1 MAIKKTINWEY
12 SFKGIKHNKKEITF
26 NKAMLIFIIGPF
38 WYEFFYDEKGKLR
51 YSLDD
56 IIATAREVGK
66 TYVITVIIIY
76 ELINN
81 PLVNFVLTRK
91 YGTAAGS
98 WYEMFNQVLNDL
110 EDKFELQ
117 FKIKWTEEEKY
128 KNKKGKE
135 ITTYKVV
142 KEVNKIK
149 GKGSNTLFCYGKTG
163 DDKLAIFYNANYDVT
178 KNQICFLRGAD
189 DADGSR
195 GLSVNVGYI
204 AANILEEYS
213 QEVDKG
219 KLNPGEQITRYTSLW
234 KSANRYSIKMVEQ
247 EKFPDDFRTKNIAMA
262 NIWDPDHEYNRQL
275 LKVITEKEF
284 RKFVSKDL
292 DKNTH
297 IIKEVDGIKY
307 FRATCLF
314 NTFLYPYGSEIRK
327 AKVKELENI
336 LKSKDDYAK
345 AQDLG
350 FTFPGFLKSDNPI
363 RHIIKMI
370 QDAPEMTVKQLKQ
383 KYKIDSAEYG
393 TDPGLRDAW
402 VSIPSYLVIPKKEGR
417 NKIYINDFFEI
428 NNKERIKNKM
438 EPIPAP
444 FIKQEQMEWWKKDL
458 KNSPPELQNYLE
470 VNMDMRST
478 AIRDDFNYEIFPRE
492 NINGQCVSIPSQES
506 QGFGLEQRPD
516 ELVRIIPDMIFDPQ
530 AKHRII
536 LALKTLELYSDDK
549 KQPHPRKGMIDT
561 YDALCYAVVKH
572 RMHVGGANDR

>member
-1 MAIKKTINWEY
+1 MAIKKSINWEY
-12 SFKGIKHNKKEITF
+12 TFKGIRHNKKEITF
-26 NKAMLIFIIGPF
+26 DKKMLIFIIGPF
-38 WYEFFYDEKGKLR
+38 WYDFFFDKKGKLR

-66 TYVITVIIIY
+66 TYVVTVIIIY

-81 PLVNFVLTRK
+81 PLINFVLTRK

-110 EDKFELQ
+110 EDKFDIQ
-117 FKIKWTEEEKY
+117 FSIKWTEEEKS

-135 ITTYKVV
+135 TTTYKTV

-204 AANILEEYS
+204 GANILEEYS

-219 KLNPGEQITRYTSLW
+219 KLDPEEQITRYTSLW

-247 EKFPDDFRTKNIAMA
+247 ENFPNDFRTKNIAMA
-262 NIWDPDHEYNRQL
+262 NIWDPEHEYNRQL
-275 LKVITEKEF
+275 LRIIPEKEY
-284 RKFVSKDL
+284 RKFIAKDL

-297 IIKEVDGIKY
+297 IIREVDGIKY

-327 AKVKELENI
+327 AKVEELKNI
-336 LKSKDDYAK
+336 LASNDDYAK

-350 FTFPGFLKSDNPI
+350 FTFPGFLKNDNPL
-363 RHIIKMI
+363 RHVIEMII
-370 QDAPEMTVKQLKQ
+370 DAPEMKVEEFKS
-383 KYKIDSAEYG
+383 KYKIQSAEYG

-402 VSIPSYLVIPKKEGR
+402 VSIPSYLGENRISYG
-417 NKIYINDFFEI
+417 NKIYINNFFEI
-428 NNKERIKNKM
+428 NNRARIKNKQ

-444 FIKQEQMEWWKKDL
+444 FIKTDQMEFWKEDL
-458 KNSPPELQNYLE
+458 KNLPVELQRYLE

-492 NINGQCVSIPSQES
+492 QIDGQCVIIPSQES

-516 ELVRIIPDMIFDPQ
+516 ELIRILPDMIFHPE

-536 LALKTLELYSDDK
+536 LALKTLEPYAPDK
-549 KQPHPRKGMIDT
+549 KQPHPRKGEIDI
-561 YDALCYAVVKH
+561 YDALCYAIVKH
-572 RMHVGGANDR
+572 RMYIGGTNDR